1 MKAAGLN
8 ESVTVAEG
16 ATKRPGPLG
25 KRILLAEDE
34 QSVRQTVALVLG
46 MDEHM
51 VVQATNGAEALAL
64 FKEGR
69 FDLVITDL
77 EMPRMKGDELA
88 TRIKASS
95 PAQPILVMT
104 AYAERLGSCSKPFDA
119 RLEKPF
125 ALEDLRR
132 AVAELTD

>member
-1 MKAAGLN
+1 MKAPGLD

-16 ATKRPGPLG
+16 ATKRPGLRR

-34 QSVRQTVALVLG
+34 QSVRKTVALVLG
-46 MDEHM
+46 MDEHT

-88 TRIKASS
+88 TRIKESS

-104 AYAERLGSCSKPFDA
+104 AYAERLGSCGKPFDA

>member
-1 MKAAGLN
+1 MKAPGLN

-16 ATKRPGPLG
+16 ATKRPGPRS

-46 MDEHM
+46 LDQHT
-51 VVQATNGAEALAL
+51 VVQAANGAEALAL

-77 EMPRMKGDELA
+77 EMPGMKGDELA
-88 TRIKASS
+88 TRIKESS

-104 AYAERLGSCSKPFDA
+104 AYAERLGSNGKPFDA
-119 RLEKPF
+119 CLAKPF
-125 ALEDLRR
+125 LLADLRR
-132 AVAELTD
+132 AVAELTA